1 MTQHSQNGEGVEV
14 LGDYPLAPMEGVA
27 TIFVRQLLLQAM
39 AAEYARAT
47 GDSIEELMP
56 AARATWDTDW
66 ETDPAPRTIKAAI
79 EAAQSD
85 LEHWEGE

>member
-1 MTQHSQNGEGVEV
+1 MTPATDD

-27 TIFVRQLLLQAM
+27 PIFVRQMLLQAM
-39 AAEYARAT
+39 AAEYAKAT
-47 GDSIEELMP
+47 CTDIHEMMD

-66 ETDPAPRTIKAAI
+66 ETDPAPRTIAAAI